1 MSIIVPEAILEAV
14 EEAAKRRDL
23 SISEFVENT
32 LLAKASEVLS
42 APYLESRAKRANGL
56 GWRKNRA
63 IGSKPI
69 FRGMLWRRRI
79 WGSLRKPEV
88 TGNK

>member
-1 MSIIVPEAILEAV
+1 MRIIVPEAILEAV

-42 APYLESRAKRANGL
+42 DPYLESRAKRANGL
-56 GWRKNRA
+56 GWRVLEQA
-63 IGSKPI
+63 PDVPPI
-69 FRGMLWRRRI
+69 PSDEL
-79 WGSLRKPEV
+79 S
-88 TGNK
+88 

>member
-14 EEAAKRRDL
+14 EEAAKRRDV

-42 APYLESRAKRANGL
+42 DPYLESRAKRANGL
-56 GWRKNRA
+56 GWRVLEQA
-63 IGSKPI
+63 PDVPPI
-69 FRGMLWRRRI
+69 PSDEL
-79 WGSLRKPEV
+79 S
-88 TGNK
+88 

>member
-14 EEAAKRRDL
+14 EEAAKKRDL

-42 APYLESRAKRANGL
+42 DPYLESRAKRANGL
-56 GWRKNRA
+56 GWRVLEQA
-63 IGSKPI
+63 SDVPPI
-69 FRGMLWRRRI
+69 L
-79 WGSLRKPEV
+79 SDELS
-88 TGNK
+88 

>member
-32 LLAKASEVLS
+32 LRAKASEILS
-42 APYLESRAKRANGL
+42 DPYLESRAKRANGL
-56 GWRKNRA
+56 GWRVLDQA
-63 IGSKPI
+63 PDVLPSPSDE
-69 FRGMLWRRRI
+69 L
-79 WGSLRKPEV
+79 S
-88 TGNK
+88 

>member
-56 GWRKNRA
+56 GWRVLGQA
-63 IGSKPI
+63 PDVPPI
-69 FRGMLWRRRI
+69 LGYEL
-79 WGSLRKPEV
+79 P
-88 TGNK
+88 

>member
-14 EEAAKRRDL
+14 EEAAKRKEL

-42 APYLESRAKRANGL
+42 DPYLESRAKRANGL
-56 GWRKNRA
+56 GWRVLDQA
-63 IGSKPI
+63 PDMPPI
-69 FRGMLWRRRI
+69 LGDEL
-79 WGSLRKPEV
+79 P
-88 TGNK
+88 

>member
-14 EEAAKRRDL
+14 EEAAKRRDV

-42 APYLESRAKRANGL
+42 DPYLESRAKRANGL
-56 GWRKNRA
+56 GWRVLDQA
-63 IGSKPI
+63 LDVPPSPSDE
-69 FRGMLWRRRI
+69 L
-79 WGSLRKPEV
+79 S
-88 TGNK
+88 

>member
-32 LLAKASEVLS
+32 VLAKASEVLYD
-42 APYLESRAKRANGL
+42 PYLESRAKRANGL
-56 GWRKNRA
+56 GWRVLEQA
-63 IGSKPI
+63 PDVPPI
-69 FRGMLWRRRI
+69 PSDEL
-79 WGSLRKPEV
+79 S
-88 TGNK
+88 

>member
-42 APYLESRAKRANGL
+42 APYLESRAKSANGL
-56 GWRKNRA
+56 GWRVLDQA
-63 IGSKPI
+63 PDVPPSPSDE
-69 FRGMLWRRRI
+69 L
-79 WGSLRKPEV
+79 S
-88 TGNK
+88 

>member
-1 MSIIVPEAILEAV
+1 MSIIVPEAILKAV

-42 APYLESRAKRANGL
+42 DPYLESRAKRANGL
-56 GWRKNRA
+56 GWRVLEQA
-63 IGSKPI
+63 PDVPPI
-69 FRGMLWRRRI
+69 PRDEL
-79 WGSLRKPEV
+79 S
-88 TGNK
+88 

>member
-32 LLAKASEVLS
+32 LRAKASEILS
-42 APYLESRAKRANGL
+42 DPYLESRAKRANGL
-56 GWRKNRA
+56 GWRVLDQA
-63 IGSKPI
+63 PDVPPSPSDE
-69 FRGMLWRRRI
+69 L
-79 WGSLRKPEV
+79 S
-88 TGNK
+88 

>member
-32 LLAKASEVLS
+32 LMAKASEVLS
-42 APYLESRAKRANGL
+42 DPYLESRAKRANGL
-56 GWRKNRA
+56 GWRVLEQA
-63 IGSKPI
+63 PDVPPI
-69 FRGMLWRRRI
+69 PSDEL
-79 WGSLRKPEV
+79 S
-88 TGNK
+88 

>member
-42 APYLESRAKRANGL
+42 DPYLESRAKRANGL
-56 GWRKNRA
+56 GWRVLEQA
-63 IGSKPI
+63 PDLPPI
-69 FRGMLWRRRI
+69 PSDEL
-79 WGSLRKPEV
+79 S
-88 TGNK
+88 

>member
-23 SISEFVENT
+23 SISDFVQNV

-42 APYLESRAKRANGL
+42 DPYLESRAKRANGL
-56 GWRKNRA
+56 GWRVLDQA
-63 IGSKPI
+63 PDVSTLPGDELP
-69 FRGMLWRRRI
+69 
-79 WGSLRKPEV
+79 
-88 TGNK
+88 

>member
-1 MSIIVPEAILEAV
+1 MSIIVPEAILKAV

-42 APYLESRAKRANGL
+42 DPYLESRAKRANGL
-56 GWRKNRA
+56 GWRVLEQA
-63 IGSKPI
+63 PDVPPI
-69 FRGMLWRRRI
+69 PSDEL
-79 WGSLRKPEV
+79 S
-88 TGNK
+88 

>member
-32 LLAKASEVLS
+32 ILAKASEVLCD
-42 APYLESRAKRANGL
+42 PYLQSRAKRANGL
-56 GWRKNRA
+56 GWRVLEQA
-63 IGSKPI
+63 PDVPPI
-69 FRGMLWRRRI
+69 PSDEL
-79 WGSLRKPEV
+79 S
-88 TGNK
+88 

>member
-14 EEAAKRRDL
+14 EEAAKKRDL

-42 APYLESRAKRANGL
+42 DPYLESRAKRANGL
-56 GWRKNRA
+56 GWRVLGQA
-63 IGSKPI
+63 PDVPPI
-69 FRGMLWRRRI
+69 PSDEL
-79 WGSLRKPEV
+79 S
-88 TGNK
+88 

>member
-56 GWRKNRA
+56 GWRVLGQA
-63 IGSKPI
+63 PDVPPILGDELPSEGSGIKY
-69 FRGMLWRRRI
+69 
-79 WGSLRKPEV
+79 
-88 TGNK
+88 

>member
-56 GWRKNRA
+56 GWRVLDQA
-63 IGSKPI
+63 PDVPPSPSDE
-69 FRGMLWRRRI
+69 L
-79 WGSLRKPEV
+79 S
-88 TGNK
+88 

>member
-1 MSIIVPEAILEAV
+1 MSIIVPEAMLEAV

-42 APYLESRAKRANGL
+42 DPYLESRAKRANGL
-56 GWRKNRA
+56 GWRVLEQA
-63 IGSKPI
+63 PDVPPI
-69 FRGMLWRRRI
+69 PSDEL
-79 WGSLRKPEV
+79 S
-88 TGNK
+88 